1 MDFSNYWKLN
11 MKDKTK
17 LVYELSDQPDA
28 AELLQAWSR
37 QDILQILCSEMGKE
51 RKYTGLTKLKIIEQL
66 LRIVHDKRSSADA
79 VSGEPESSASPV
91 SKRQR
96 KMDDFPPRTPSL
108 PPTPTFP
115 SSNTVYCKNSACKAT
130 MKQDDPFCKR
140 CSCCICCK
148 YDDNKDPSLWMTCSE
163 DPPFQGPACGMSCHL
178 DCALKHETTGI
189 GEDDGG
195 RRKLDCSFRCVG
207 CGKVN
212 DLLVFLRKQLMI
224 AKETRRVDIL
234 CYRLSVSRT
243 LLNGT
248 VKYQQLLEMVAE
260 AIKELETEVGPITGL
275 PVKMGRGIVNRLSV
289 GPAIQKQCASV
300 LESLENIL
308 STLVCPPPPV
318 ESVAQVGGSNLM
330 SRITVR
336 FEDVSA
342 IAITLVLR
350 SEDSSADAI
359 SGYNIWHRKATDTD
373 YSAEPTC
380 RLCAPNTKYIVTG
393 LQPATEYSFKV
404 SSFNN
409 KGELGRREVHYSTCE
424 GAQFFPAGERSESP
438 VTNCSSFSNPSSVE
452 DETNHSLPTA
462 EQIVNRA
469 DNYLTYGK
477 DGEKLMSVNMAS
489 VGATCPG
496 IGNGK
501 SRSDAVAL
509 LDEEHGVQ
517 GQSCVPNSDV
527 GKLETSHPSNDCQIV
542 EKTSTD
548 KGSDVPPVLTG
559 VGNLDASLPIT
570 PCKEE
575 IVKDVQGRN
584 ARSKPSYKDA
594 SDAADR
600 GREPQDGSTSKS
612 KKRSADRLDEQCT
625 ANGNPE
631 EEFEY
636 CVKMIRW
643 LECQGLI
650 EKNFRQKFLTWY
662 SLRANTEE
670 MRVVKAYVDTFVEDP
685 SALAEQL
692 VDTFSEC
699 ISSSRRSS
707 AVPAGF
713 CTKLWH

>member
-1 MDFSNYWKLN
+1 MDFSNYWKLS
-11 MKDKTK
+11 MTEKTK
-17 LVYELSDQPDA
+17 LVYELSDHPDA
-28 AELLQAWSR
+28 SELLQTWSR

-66 LRIVHDKRSSADA
+66 LRIVDDKKSSAGG
-79 VSGEPESSASPV
+79 GETESSSSPF

-96 KMDDFPPRTPSL
+96 KMDDVPTLTPTTPSI
-108 PPTPTFP
+108 P
-115 SSNTVYCKNSACKAT
+115 SSTVYCKNSACKAT
-130 MKQDDPFCKR
+130 MKQDDAFCKR

-178 DCALKHETTGI
+178 DCALKHEATGI
-189 GEDDGG
+189 GEDNGG
-195 RRKLDCSFRCVG
+195 PGKLDGSFRCVG

-234 CYRLSVSRT
+234 CYRLSVSWK

-248 VKYQQLLEMVAE
+248 VKYQQLLKIVDE
-260 AIKELETEVGPITGL
+260 AIKQLEIEVGPITGL

-289 GPAIQKQCASV
+289 GPAIQNQCASV
-300 LESLENIL
+300 LESLDNIM
-308 STLVCPPPPV
+308 STHVCPPPPLD
-318 ESVAQVGGSNLM
+318 SAAKAGGGS
-330 SRITVR
+330 SSVTPITVR

-342 IAITLVLR
+342 TAITLVLR
-350 SEDSSADAI
+350 SEDSPVEAI
-359 SGYNIWHRKATDTD
+359 RGYNIWHRKAMETE

-380 RLCAPNTKYIVTG
+380 RLFIPNTKYIVMG

-404 SSFNN
+404 TSFNN
-409 KGELGRREVHYSTCE
+409 RGELGMSEVHSLTCGINDE
-424 GAQFFPAGERSESP
+424 AQISPAGEISQSP

-452 DETNHSLPTA
+452 DETNHSPQAA

-469 DNYLTYGK
+469 DNYVTYGK

-489 VGATCPG
+489 VGASCTG

-501 SRSDAVAL
+501 IKSDAITF
-509 LDEEHGVQ
+509 LDVEHGVQ
-517 GQSCVPNSDV
+517 GQSCIPNSDV
-527 GKLETSHPSNDCQIV
+527 GKLEYSHSSKDSQIV
-542 EKTSTD
+542 EKMNTD
-548 KGSDVPPVLTG
+548 KVSETPVVIG
-559 VGNLDASLPIT
+559 VDNSDASLPIT

-575 IVKDVQGRN
+575 ILKEVQGRN
-584 ARSKPSYKDA
+584 ARSKPSYKDET
-594 SDAADR
+594 DTGEK

-612 KKRSADRLDEQCT
+612 KKRSADRVGEQCT
-625 ANGNPE
+625 ANGNPDE
-631 EEFEY
+631 ELEC

-643 LECQGLI
+643 LECQGHI
-650 EKNFRQKFLTWY
+650 EKKFRQKFLTWY
-662 SLRANTEE
+662 SLRASAEE
-670 MRVVKAYVDTFVEDP
+670 MRVVKAYVDTFIEDP

-699 ISSSRRSS
+699 ISSGRRSS
-707 AVPAGF
+707 VVPAGF
-713 CTKLWH
+713 CMKLWH